1 MKKKF
6 YTLSPEQQRLLAPLY
21 SLASTPEEEAVLAA
35 ICPPM
40 AVALQSLLKKF
51 TQFSLPLFCMFDIL
65 WQCCPENKFYSL
77 LCSTLS
83 KNGPKLPKILKI

>member
-21 SLASTPEEEAVLAA
+21 SLASTPEEEAVLGA

-65 WQCCPENKFYSL
+65 WQCCPENTGPFSR
-77 LCSTLS
+77 TLTS
-83 KNGPKLPKILKI
+83 MEEVFSH